1 MAAQQDP
8 PKQRCT
14 DAQKALFAAA
24 REGDVDGCRRLLI
37 AGDVRANDV
46 VHALSGGTALH
57 AGIAHR
63 AVVKLLIEDFRADV
77 NARRRDG
84 STALMD
90 ACEAGDLEIARELL
104 DIYGADP
111 HAEDR
116 DGHTALDL
124 AREHGHSK
132 VAALVEDRGGLP
144 GLKKSV
150 ARPAKEK
157 SLATGVE
164 ATPLSQNARDRLY
177 TAPRA
182 VASTQSR
189 EVAAVARRIGGD
201 RRPDPAAAR
210 DACDACGKTVA
221 ELKRCSRC
229 RAAAYCST
237 ACQRT
242 AWPRHKDHCRRAPKA
257 APAPAAPAPAP
268 AAAPAPAPATTTI
281 KSTDFKPAKQAK
293 DEWALFDEHSSRGF
307 GVKETT

>member
-8 PKQRCT
+8 PKKRCT
-14 DAQKALFAAA
+14 DTQKALFAAA

-63 AVVKLLIEDFRADV
+63 AVVKLLIDDFRADV
-77 NARRRDG
+77 NSRRRDG

-104 DIYGADP
+104 DTYGADP

-144 GLKKSV
+144 GLKKSI
-150 ARPAKEK
+150 ARPA
-157 SLATGVE
+157 S
-164 ATPLSQNARDRLY
+164 P
-177 TAPRA
+177 P
-182 VASTQSR
+182 
-189 EVAAVARRIGGD
+189 
-201 RRPDPAAAR
+201 
-210 DACDACGKTVA
+210 
-221 ELKRCSRC
+221 
-229 RAAAYCST
+229 
-237 ACQRT
+237 
-242 AWPRHKDHCRRAPKA
+242 
-257 APAPAAPAPAP
+257 
-268 AAAPAPAPATTTI
+268 
-281 KSTDFKPAKQAK
+281 
-293 DEWALFDEHSSRGF
+293 
-307 GVKETT
+307 

>member
-8 PKQRCT
+8 PKKRCT
-14 DAQKALFAAA
+14 DEQKALFAAA

-182 VASTQSR
+182 VADPQSR

-201 RRPDPAAAR
+201 RTPDPAAAR

-281 KSTDFKPAKQAK
+281 KRTDFKPAKN
-293 DEWALFDEHSSRGF
+293 EWALFDEHSSRGF

>member
-1 MAAQQDP
+1 M
-8 PKQRCT
+8 R
-14 DAQKALFAAA
+14 AA
-24 REGDVDGCRRLLI
+24 RPD
-37 AGDVRANDV
+37 
-46 VHALSGGTALH
+46 
-57 AGIAHR
+57 
-63 AVVKLLIEDFRADV
+63 K
-77 NARRRDG
+77 
-84 STALMD
+84 
-90 ACEAGDLEIARELL
+90 
-104 DIYGADP
+104 
-111 HAEDR
+111 DR
-116 DGHTALDL
+116 TLG
-124 AREHGHSK
+124 
-132 VAALVEDRGGLP
+132 
-144 GLKKSV
+144 
-150 ARPAKEK
+150 
-157 SLATGVE
+157 GVE

-257 APAPAAPAPAP
+257 APAPAAPAPA
-268 AAAPAPAPATTTI
+268 AVPAPAPATTT
-281 KSTDFKPAKQAK
+281 KPAK

-307 GVKETT
+307 GVKENT

>member
-8 PKQRCT
+8 PKKRCT

-24 REGDVDGCRRLLI
+24 REGDVDGCRRLLSTQ
-37 AGDVRANDV
+37 DVRANDV

-63 AVVKLLIEDFRADV
+63 TIIKLLIEDFRADV
-77 NARRRDG
+77 NSRRRDG

-90 ACEAGDLEIARELL
+90 ACEAGELEIVKELL
-104 DIYGADP
+104 DTYGADP

-150 ARPAKEK
+150 ARPDKDRT
-157 SLATGVE
+157 LGGVE

-182 VASTQSR
+182 VASPQSR

-268 AAAPAPAPATTTI
+268 AAAPAPAPATTT
-281 KSTDFKPAKQAK
+281 KPAK

>member
-8 PKQRCT
+8 PKKRCSEP
-14 DAQKALFAAA
+14 QKALFAAA
-24 REGDVDGCRRLLI
+24 REGDVDGCRRLLSTQ
-37 AGDVRANDV
+37 DVRANDV

-77 NARRRDG
+77 NSRRRDG

-90 ACEAGDLEIARELL
+90 ACEAGDLEICKELL
-104 DIYGADP
+104 DTYGADP

-164 ATPLSQNARDRLY
+164 ATPLSQN
-177 TAPRA
+177 
-182 VASTQSR
+182 
-189 EVAAVARRIGGD
+189 
-201 RRPDPAAAR
+201 AR

-268 AAAPAPAPATTTI
+268 AAAPAPAPATTT
-281 KSTDFKPAKQAK
+281 KPAK

-307 GVKETT
+307 GFKETT

>member
-8 PKQRCT
+8 PKQRCSNE
-14 DAQKALFAAA
+14 QKALFAAA
-24 REGDVDGCRRLLI
+24 REGDVDGCRRLLS
-37 AGDVRANDV
+37 AGDVHANDV

-77 NARRRDG
+77 NSRRRDG

-90 ACEAGDLEIARELL
+90 ACEAGDLEVARELL

-150 ARPAKEK
+150 ARPDKDRT
-157 SLATGVE
+157 LGGVE

-182 VASTQSR
+182 VASPQSR

-268 AAAPAPAPATTTI
+268 AAAPAPSPATTT
-281 KSTDFKPAKQAK
+281 KPAK

-307 GVKETT
+307 GFKETT